1 MSFMK
6 TLAALAVGFAA
17 AKGYDRFRQAGGM
30 QSMKEAL
37 RGADQPGGIAD
48 QAAELAEK
56 AGIPGGGGKVREMV
70 GKLGDSA
77 ADLAE
82 KGEAGMDSLFGAMK
96 GMAAAG
102 TASLEQLMGAMTGGN
117 AAVSHAMEENAKLM
131 IRAMIQAAKAD
142 GSVDEAEKAKI
153 LGHLS
158 DASADEL
165 AFVKAELDAPIDVAG
180 LARATG
186 EAMKAQ
192 VYGAALGA
200 VSVDNP
206 AEADYLRQLSQ
217 ALGLDK
223 AARDAVH
230 AAMGRPPLA

>member
-1 MSFMK
+1 MSFMR

-17 AKGYDRFRQAGGM
+17 AKGYEKFRSSGGM
-30 QSMKEAL
+30 EGMKDAL
-37 RGADQPGGIAD
+37 RNADQPGGVAD
-48 QAAELAEK
+48 QAAELSARMGLPVGAE
-56 AGIPGGGGKVREMV
+56 KVREIV
-70 GKLGDSA
+70 GRMGDSA

-82 KGEAGMDSLFGAMK
+82 KGEAGMGSLLGAMK

-102 TASLEQLMGAMTGGN
+102 TASLEGLVGAATGGSP
-117 AAVSHAMEENAKLM
+117 AAAQAMEENAKLM

-142 GSVDEAEKAKI
+142 GTVDDAEKEKI
-153 LGHLS
+153 LGHLT
-158 DASADEL
+158 DASEAEL
-165 AFVKAELDAPIDVAG
+165 AFVRAELDAPIDVEA

-186 EAMKAQ
+186 ETMKAQ

-217 ALGLDK
+217 ALGLDR